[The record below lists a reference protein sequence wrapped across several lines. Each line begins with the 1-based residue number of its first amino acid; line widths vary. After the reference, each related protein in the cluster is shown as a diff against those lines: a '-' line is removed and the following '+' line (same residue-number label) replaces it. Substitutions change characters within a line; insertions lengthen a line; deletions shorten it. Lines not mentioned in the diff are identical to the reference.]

1 MTQGQ
6 VELYGFASPLKCVL
20 DTAHPSVWAQTIDLF
35 FSLFYRFFCINP
47 IMFHI
52 LGHSDMCF
60 TVISPILILMIPR
73 CSNHSCSHSVIIA
86 TLIIILFRYP
96 LIHNVCIV
104 TIYIYIFTHTCHSMQ
119 KSLHQSFINHLLFVN
134 HDHSSNSKINWRLF
148 ILLLN
153 NDPFS
158 RNTKITVLCCND

>member
-35 FSLFYRFFCINP
+35 FSLFHRFFCINP

-86 TLIIILFRYP
+86 TLIIILFRYSF
-96 LIHNVCIV
+96 IHNVCIV
-104 TIYIYIFTHTCHSMQ
+104 TIYIYIYISYIYIFKHTCHSMQ
-119 KSLHQSFINHLLFVN
+119 KSWHQSFINHLLFVN
-134 HDHSSNSKINWRLF
+134 HDHSSNSKINWRW
-148 ILLLN
+148 
-153 NDPFS
+153 
-158 RNTKITVLCCND
+158 